1 MANDQ
6 SLRVNILGDATGLN
20 QALNKA
26 DAQLKQF
33 GKRAK
38 DIGRTLT
45 TRLTLPIGAAGFAAI
60 KMASDVEESLNK
72 VDVAFGES
80 SKQVKDFAK
89 TTLESFG
96 IAEGSA
102 LDMAALFG
110 DMSTAMGISRS
121 DAADL
126 STSLVGLAGDLAS
139 FKNINIEEVTT
150 ALSGVFTGETE
161 SLKRLGVVMTETNL
175 KQFALSQG
183 ITKNLKDFSQS
194 EKVLLRYQFVMN
206 ATSNAHGDF
215 ARTNEGSANQMRIFT
230 ESLKQLGA
238 SFGAVVLPAFTKL
251 VTKANQIIKRFQAF
265 DESTKKVIAL
275 TAAIAAAAGPMLYLA
290 GSVIPK
296 VVAGIRTIGLAV
308 QFASG
313 PVGIIIAGIS
323 ALTFGLQKLVNSKGF
338 QLSAWQTFKNAVLSG
353 GNAIR
358 FVRLASE
365 DNAKNIAQSQ
375 EGIQSSVQDTT
386 KAFQDQ
392 FDAMMKIMG
401 GNYQMDDKTG
411 GTKAKVIPLPSIDDL
426 AVEELYSDAQEIS
439 QNLDDII
446 GTDKQLNFAIATD
459 EASVENFNNTLKE
472 TGEKVLDFTTKTKE
486 GLMDF
491 SQQAR
496 GALMAMAE
504 GIGTAF
510 ANALTGGAN
519 FFNALGGLILSVI
532 GDLLIQMGMAAVLAS
547 NLAKTF
553 AIPIVGAA
561 AGLAAIALGGMLKA
575 FSSKVQSGGFQK
587 FADGGIVS
595 GPTMGLVGEYAGARS
610 NPEVIAPLD
619 KLKGMLPQGGGG
631 NVNVSGE
638 FVVRGQDLVVALER
652 ANRNRNKFL

>member
-6 SLRVNILGDATGLN
+6 SLKVNLLGDATGLN

-38 DIGRTLT
+38 DIGKTLT

-80 SKQVKDFAK
+80 SKEVKDFAK
-89 TTLESFG
+89 NTLESFG

-215 ARTNEGSANQMRIFT
+215 ARTSEGSANQMRIFT

-251 VTKANQIIKRFQAF
+251 VKKANEVVKRFQAF
-265 DESTKKVIAL
+265 DQSTKKVIAL

-296 VVAGIRTIGLAV
+296 VVGGIRMIGVAV

-323 ALTFGLQKLVNSKGF
+323 VLTLGLQKLVNSKGF

-358 FVRLASE
+358 FVRLATE
-365 DNAKNIAQSQ
+365 DNAKNISQSQ
-375 EGIQSSVQDTT
+375 EDIQSSVQDTT

-401 GNYQMDDKTG
+401 GDYQMDDKTG
-411 GTKAKVIPLPSIDDL
+411 GKKATVIPLPSIDDL

-446 GTDKQLNFAIATD
+446 GTDKQLIFAIATD
-459 EASVENFNNTLKE
+459 EASVENFNNTLSETAAKVAAIQENITE
-472 TGEKVLDFTTKTKE
+472 TGEVMTESLIDNLEPLEQSFLKIGESMVSAMF
-486 GLMDF
+486 
-491 SQQAR
+491 QA
-496 GALMAMAE
+496 GNAFQNMGKALM
-504 GIGTAF
+504 GIAKQIIKQLIS
-510 ANALTGGAN
+510 AILKAVILRALLGGA
-519 FFNALGGLILSVI
+519 AGG
-532 GDLLIQMGMAAVLAS
+532 
-547 NLAKTF
+547 
-553 AIPIVGAA
+553 
-561 AGLAAIALGGMLKA
+561 AGLSGIAGIMKMAVGSLGET
-575 FSSKVQSGGFQK
+575 GFK

-619 KLKGMLPQGGGG
+619 KLKNMLPQGGGG

>member
-1 MANDQ
+1 MAQNDQ
-6 SLRVNILGDATGLN
+6 SLLVNILGDASSLN

-26 DAQLKQF
+26 DIQLKQF

-38 DIGRTLT
+38 DIGKTLT
-45 TRLTLPIGAAGFAAI
+45 TRLTLPIGAAGFASI
-60 KMASDVEESLNK
+60 KLASDVEESLNK

-110 DMSTAMGISRS
+110 DMSTAMGISRG

-150 ALSGVFTGETE
+150 ALSGVFTGNSE
-161 SLKRLGVVMTETNL
+161 SLKRLGIVMTETTL

-215 ARTNEGSANQMRIFT
+215 ERTNEGAANQMRIFT

-238 SFGAVVLPAFTKL
+238 SFGEIILPAFIEL
-251 VTKANQIIKRFQAF
+251 VKKANQLIKRLQGL
-265 DESTKKVIAL
+265 DEGTKKVIAL
-275 TAAIAAAAGPMLYLA
+275 TSAIVAAAGPMLYLA
-290 GSVIPK
+290 GTVIPE
-296 VVAGIRTIGLAV
+296 VVAGVRMIGTAV
-308 QFASG
+308 QLASG
-313 PVGIIIAGIS
+313 PIGIIIAGIS

-338 QLSAWQTFKNAVLSG
+338 QLTTWQTFKNAVLSG

-365 DNAKNIAQSQ
+365 DNAKNITKNQQ
-375 EGIQSSVQDTT
+375 DVQSSVEDTN

-392 FDAMMKIMG
+392 LDAITKIMG
-401 GNYQMDDKTG
+401 GDYQMETPGASREQVNPLQGIVNGVKEFDKLLLKVGENFTAFQGKITETG
-411 GTKAKVIPLPSIDDL
+411 QIMTESIIANLEPLEQNFLDIGNAMVNAMFQAGNAFQNMGRALMNIAK
-426 AVEELYSDAQEIS
+426 Q
-439 QNLDDII
+439 II
-446 GTDKQLNFAIATD
+446 KQLIAAIVRALILR
-459 EASVENFNNTLKE
+459 AILGGSSAGGAVKGLSGIMKMAAGSLGQ
-472 TGEKVLDFTTKTKE
+472 TG
-486 GLMDF
+486 F
-491 SQQAR
+491 S
-496 GALMAMAE
+496 
-504 GIGTAF
+504 F
-510 ANALTGGAN
+510 AN
-519 FFNALGGLILSVI
+519 
-532 GDLLIQMGMAAVLAS
+532 
-547 NLAKTF
+547 
-553 AIPIVGAA
+553 
-561 AGLAAIALGGMLKA
+561 
-575 FSSKVQSGGFQK
+575 
-587 FADGGIVS
+587 GGIVS
-595 GPTMGLVGEYAGARS
+595 GPTLGLVGEYAGARS

-619 KLKGMLPQGGGG
+619 KLKNMLPQGGGG
-631 NVNVSGE
+631 NVNVNGE

>member
-72 VDVAFGES
+72 VDVAFGDS
-80 SKQVKDFAK
+80 SKEVKDFAK
-89 TTLESFG
+89 TTLEAFG

-365 DNAKNIAQSQ
+365 DNAKNIAQNQ
-375 EGIQSSVQDTT
+375 QDIQSSVEDTN

-401 GNYQMDDKTG
+401 GDYQMDAPTATSTG
-411 GTKAKVIPLPSIDDL
+411 RDQVNPLQGIINGVKEFDALLPQVSEKFAAFQANITETGQVMTESIIANLEPLEQNFLQIGDAMVNAMFQAGNAFQNMGRALMNIAK
-426 AVEELYSDAQEIS
+426 Q
-439 QNLDDII
+439 II
-446 GTDKQLNFAIATD
+446 KQLIAAIVRAVILRALLGGSAGGAGLSGMAGIMKLATG
-459 EASVENFNNTLKE
+459 SLGQ
-472 TGEKVLDFTTKTKE
+472 TG
-486 GLMDF
+486 F
-491 SQQAR
+491 S
-496 GALMAMAE
+496 
-504 GIGTAF
+504 F
-510 ANALTGGAN
+510 AN
-519 FFNALGGLILSVI
+519 
-532 GDLLIQMGMAAVLAS
+532 
-547 NLAKTF
+547 
-553 AIPIVGAA
+553 
-561 AGLAAIALGGMLKA
+561 
-575 FSSKVQSGGFQK
+575 
-587 FADGGIVS
+587 GGIVS
-595 GPTMGLVGEYAGARS
+595 GPTLGLVGEYAGARS

>member
-72 VDVAFGES
+72 VDVAFGDS
-80 SKQVKDFAK
+80 SKEVKDFAK
-89 TTLESFG
+89 TTLEAFG

-238 SFGAVVLPAFTKL
+238 SFGAIVLPAFTKL

-275 TAAIAAAAGPMLYLA
+275 TASIAAAAGPMLYLA

-313 PVGIIIAGIS
+313 PVVTIKKPLKRILDKWIAINPHEY
-323 ALTFGLQKLVNSKGF
+323 LLVNSKGF

-365 DNAKNIAQSQ
+365 DNAKNIAQNQ
-375 EGIQSSVQDTT
+375 QDIQSSVEDTN

-401 GNYQMDDKTG
+401 GDYQMDAPTATSTG
-411 GTKAKVIPLPSIDDL
+411 RDQVNPLQGIINGVKEFDALLPQVSEKFAAFQANITETGQVMTESIIANLEPLEQNFLQIGDAMVNAMFQAGNAFQNMGRALMNIAK
-426 AVEELYSDAQEIS
+426 Q
-439 QNLDDII
+439 II
-446 GTDKQLNFAIATD
+446 KQLIAAIVRAVILRALLGGSAGGAGLSGMAGIMKLATG
-459 EASVENFNNTLKE
+459 SLGQ
-472 TGEKVLDFTTKTKE
+472 TG
-486 GLMDF
+486 F
-491 SQQAR
+491 S
-496 GALMAMAE
+496 
-504 GIGTAF
+504 F
-510 ANALTGGAN
+510 AN
-519 FFNALGGLILSVI
+519 
-532 GDLLIQMGMAAVLAS
+532 
-547 NLAKTF
+547 
-553 AIPIVGAA
+553 
-561 AGLAAIALGGMLKA
+561 
-575 FSSKVQSGGFQK
+575 
-587 FADGGIVS
+587 GGIVS
-595 GPTMGLVGEYAGARS
+595 GPTLGLVGEYAGARS